1 MKKKTIIYTCPYVPA
16 EWIAA
21 HGFCP
26 ERIIPKAAGSP
37 VVPMEGVC
45 PYVQAFVK
53 EVLTSQEAAAV
64 VMTTVCD
71 QMRRA
76 FDIVANGCKLPV
88 FLMNMPSTWQ
98 HVGAKKLYLEELKRF
113 GRFMVTLG
121 GKSPSDKSLAEVM
134 LEYNNTRSSI
144 LAMRNHLTSR
154 QYSQTIATFNRNGK
168 EAVSLDLP
176 EDKLPMEGTP
186 LAIIGGPMLKE
197 NFSLFDEIENYGGRI
212 VLDATETGERGMC
225 GRFDMDKHQEDPL
238 EELANTYFR
247 IPDVSRRPNSHLY
260 DWLKDELASRAV
272 HGIIFRRY
280 IWCDMW
286 HAELYRLKK
295 WTELPVLDIDV
306 DGNEKGLSPRT
317 TQRIQAFMEMLQ

>member
-26 ERIIPKAAGSP
+26 KRIIPKAADSSII
-37 VVPMEGVC
+37 PMEGVC
-45 PYVQAFVK
+45 PYVQAFVS
-53 EVLTSQEAAAV
+53 EVTTGQEAAAV

-76 FDIVANGCKLPV
+76 FDIVANSCKLPV

-121 GKSPSDKSLAEVM
+121 GKSPSDKSLAEIM
-134 LEYNNTRSSI
+134 LEYDNTRSSI
-144 LAMRNHLTSR
+144 PAMRNHLTSR
-154 QYSQTIATFNRNGK
+154 RYSQIIASFNRNGK

-176 EDKLPMEGTP
+176 EDKPLMEGTP

-197 NFSLFDEIENYGGRI
+197 SFSLFDEIESYGGRI

-225 GRFDMDKHQEDPL
+225 GRFDMDKHRDDPL

-247 IPDVSRRPNSHLY
+247 IPDISRRPNSQLY
-260 DWLKDELASRAV
+260 DWLGDELAGRSV

-317 TQRIQAFMEMLQ
+317 TQRIEAFMEMLR